1 MDSGLASLG
10 TLGSDVSSLTD
21 DGTTAHP
28 SRWEIQMMT
37 PTANANQ
44 TNAKASN

>member
-21 DGTTAHP
+21 DGTTIADDEADRH
-28 SRWEIQMMT
+28 
-37 PTANANQ
+37 A
-44 TNAKASN
+44 ASACKLAELTKYI